1 LTGRRG
7 GSAVGCPGTRCEKRV
22 PEGPSHRAR
31 RDSEAGATDAAS
43 GPPTLTRVGDPAT
56 DVTPSGPQGSDWR
69 GGRAGPSTPCI
80 QAARHRAWRVAGV
93 TIWHVRS
100 TRSAAPCAS
109 SGSVRQAG
117 PSVAVTRR
125 TSGTAIPGHG
135 KGRLRHP
142 ARAAG
147 FAELREGWKPIRGR
161 DAPRLDAQHD
171 SPTLRIT
178 GAPPIFL
185 QRGVDPRVTARRIGA

>member
-1 LTGRRG
+1 VG
-7 GSAVGCPGTRCEKRV
+7 GARWAVPAPAARSV
-22 PEGPSHRAR
+22 FHRAR
-31 RDSEAGATDAAS
+31 ATADGVTAKLARRTPRAARPRS
-43 GPPTLTRVGDPAT
+43 RGSAAEAT

-125 TSGTAIPGHG
+125 TSGTAIPGQG
-135 KGRLRHP
+135 TGRLRHP